1 MYRYI
6 YIYPIVLFP
15 FSQFYLYVWF
25 VDAHSHP
32 MNPPFQAITE
42 EHLGR
47 PQLSVSAE
55 EWPLDLT
62 NKGWDL
68 SNKNRI

>member
-1 MYRYI
+1 MYI
-6 YIYPIVLFP
+6 YIYPIGLFP

-47 PQLSVSAE
+47 TAALCERGGVAA
-55 EWPLDLT
+55 
-62 NKGWDL
+62 G
-68 SNKNRI
+68 SNQQRLGFKQQK